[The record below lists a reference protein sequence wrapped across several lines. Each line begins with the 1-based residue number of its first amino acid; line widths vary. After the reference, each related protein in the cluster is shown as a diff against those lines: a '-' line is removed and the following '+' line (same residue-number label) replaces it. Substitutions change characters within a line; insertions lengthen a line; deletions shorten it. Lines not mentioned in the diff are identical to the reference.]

1 MTKGYCMIFSSPSY
15 MLVVALYWSCRT
27 WKCLKI
33 GVRYRYLNNNYFLH
47 RSGNCWK
54 LALLLMARRHF
65 AARHFAPK
73 DKMPQDKMPQGHFAP
88 RHFAPKDKMP
98 QDEMPQ
104 GHFAPGQF
112 APNHT
117 KFWKGDILPQLQ
129 NYGGHFAPIF
139 LHISLAYLGQ
149 ILSISWAYLGYIS
162 SISWAYFSVQ

>member
-73 DKMPQDKMPQGHFAP
+73 DKMPQGHFAP
-88 RHFAPKDKMP
+88 RHFAPIC
-98 QDEMPQ
+98 
-104 GHFAPGQF
+104 
-112 APNHT
+112 T

-129 NYGGHFAPIF
+129 NYGGHFAPTFFGIF
-139 LHISLAYLGQ
+139 PWHIWGISWTYLGN
-149 ILSISWAYLGYIS
+149 ISGKICQRNMKKRKAG
-162 SISWAYFSVQ
+162 AKCPP